1 MLRNKLRH
9 VWLGTVTVA
18 AALAGV
24 GCSSSSSPSSGG
36 KTIDVPAGTTGA
48 GTGTGT
54 GNGAADQT
62 TTLSGGA
69 GSTFGGAAGTTGA
82 AGTGASQPYPAVAG
96 AAGAGPANAPPVNS
110 GSFGNVGTGGG
121 QDFAAFRAALAAGLI
136 PGTAT
141 LDASGFFAEHF
152 TSLPAPTCGQ
162 TFCLHGMLS
171 VSPDL
176 ANGGNW
182 TLLQMAMNSP
192 IDPATVAKP
201 PLDIVVVLDR
211 SGSMADAGKMDYAHQ
226 GIKLL
231 VDALG
236 EADTFTFV
244 AFDDQIQ
251 TLFGPARVTDKTAI
265 KALVDSVQ
273 PRGSTD
279 IYDGLE
285 AGYKAALSV
294 GDETQ
299 QRRVIFLTDG
309 LPTAGNTDHTAIEAM
324 SAGYNQK
331 YVGLTTI
338 GLGTDVD
345 AGLLRQLSDQG
356 GGNFYF
362 VEKPDAVTEVF
373 TQELAF
379 FVAPIAYDLE
389 LSFGELPAY
398 SIKQVYGTNLWKKT
412 PSGGTVAIPSVFLV
426 SRTSSMPDATG
437 GRRGG
442 GSAIMAELGPD
453 ATEIP
458 STGTCD
464 VAQLHLKYRLP
475 GSQTIETQDATVSYD
490 VGNVATVTTGDAA
503 TGYYSSKDVEKNT
516 IILGLF
522 VELRDTTTL
531 AQTNP
536 AAALAKLT
544 AFQPK
549 FTARIAGW
557 ADADLIDDVSIV
569 QQYVDVLKA
578 HAP

>member
-1 MLRNKLRH
+1 MRREKLRL

-18 AALAGV
+18 AALTAV
-24 GCSSSSSPSSGG
+24 GCASSGSSEPTAG
-36 KTIDVPAGTTGA
+36 KGSQATGSAGA
-48 GTGTGT
+48 GTGNETVNGTASPSSPVFGGTGT
-54 GNGAADQT
+54 GGAT
-62 TTLSGGA
+62 TTGGA
-69 GSTFGGAAGTTGA
+69 SPPPNLTQTGA
-82 AGTGASQPYPAVAG
+82 AGSGSTTMT
-96 AAGAGPANAPPVNS
+96 S

-136 PGTAT
+136 PGVSS
-141 LDASGFFAEHF
+141 LDAAGFFAEHF

-176 ANGGNW
+176 ARGGEW
-182 TLLQMAMNSP
+182 TLLQMGMNSP

-211 SGSMADAGKMDYAHQ
+211 SGSMAEAGKMEYAHQ

-236 EADTFTFV
+236 PTDTFTFV
-244 AFDDQIQ
+244 AFDDRVE
-251 TLFGPARVTDKTAI
+251 TLFGPAHVSDKQTLE
-265 KALVDSVQ
+265 ALVDSVQ
-273 PRGSTD
+273 PRGGTD

-309 LPTAGNTDHTAIEAM
+309 LPTVGTIDHATIEAM
-324 SAGYNQK
+324 SAGYNAK
-331 YVGLTTI
+331 YIGLTTI

-345 AGLLRQLSDQG
+345 AGLLRQLSEQG

-362 VEKPDAVTEVF
+362 AEKPAAVQEVF

-389 LSFGELPAY
+389 LTFGQLPSY
-398 SIKQVYGTNLWKKT
+398 SVSHVYGTNLWTQT
-412 PSGGTVAIPSVFLV
+412 PTGGTVKIPSVFLV

-442 GSAIMAELGPD
+442 GSAIIAELGPG
-453 ATEIP
+453 P
-458 STGTCD
+458 SQLPTDGTVD
-464 VAQLHLKYRLP
+464 VGQLHLKYRLP
-475 GSQTIETQDATVSYD
+475 GSTTIETQDATVSYD
-490 VGNVATVTTGDAA
+490 AANVALVTTGDAA
-503 TGYYSSKDVEKNT
+503 TGYYSSTDVEKNT

-522 VELRDTTTL
+522 IELRDTTAL
-531 AQTNP
+531 AQTSP
-536 AAALAKLT
+536 GAALAKLT

-549 FTARIAGW
+549 FKARIAGW
-557 ADADLIDDVSIV
+557 ADQDLIDDVAIV

-578 HAP
+578 HAPSP